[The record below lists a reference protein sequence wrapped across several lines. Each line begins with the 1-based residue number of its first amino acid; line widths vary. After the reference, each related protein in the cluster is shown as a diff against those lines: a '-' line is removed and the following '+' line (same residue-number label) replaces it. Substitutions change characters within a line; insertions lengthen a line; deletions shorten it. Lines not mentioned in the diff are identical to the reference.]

1 MDDLAERLTWDVPCL
16 TAEMP
21 GTGGV
26 IRTEIDD
33 FIVDEVP
40 AYEPCGDGEH
50 TYFGI
55 EKRGIATTNVAKQLA
70 QKLGLRPRDVSFAG
84 RKDTH
89 AITRQTFCVHN
100 VPLETIE
107 TLELD
112 NARVLWVSRHRNKLR
127 MGHLRGNRFTIRI
140 RDVTQNAAARAEAIL
155 QTLARRGVPNA
166 YGPQRFGSHGDNQ
179 IVGYHLLRHDTEA
192 LKASGI
198 RHPRRRMFDFYI
210 SALQSSLFNQVVATR
225 ISAGTLDTVITGDIA
240 KKEDTGGIFTVEETE
255 AERPR
260 AATWEISA
268 TGPMYGYKMMQ
279 AKADAG
285 EIETRILAATGITLE
300 DFRSV
305 KAQGVRRP
313 MRYNPKGLTWKMD
326 SDDQLII
333 SFFAPKGSFATMLLR
348 ELMKIEDVR

>member
-1 MDDLAERLTWDVPCL
+1 VDELAERLTWGVPYL
-16 TAEMP
+16 TAETP

-55 EKRGIATTNVAKQLA
+55 EKRGISTTNVANQLA
-70 QKLGLRPRDVSFAG
+70 QKLGLRLRDVSFAG

-89 AITRQTFCVHN
+89 AITRQSFCVHS
-100 VPLETIE
+100 VSQETIE
-107 TLELD
+107 ALELD

-140 RDVTQNAAARAEAIL
+140 RDVTQNAATRAEAIL
-155 QTLARRGVPNA
+155 ERLARRGVPNA

-179 IVGYHLLRHDTEA
+179 IAGYHLLHHDTEA
-192 LKASGI
+192 LKAMGI
-198 RHPRRRMFDFYI
+198 RRPRRRMFDFYI
-210 SALQSSLFNQVVATR
+210 SALQSSLFNRVVATR
-225 ISAGTLDTVITGDIA
+225 INAGTLDTVITGDIA
-240 KKEDTGGIFTVEETE
+240 KKEDTGGIFTVEDAE
-255 AERPR
+255 AESPR
-260 AATWEISA
+260 AAAWEISA
-268 TGPMYGYKMMQ
+268 TGPMFGYKVMRAQ
-279 AKADAG
+279 ADAG
-285 EIETRILAATGITLE
+285 EIETRILAAAGIGLE
-300 DFRSV
+300 DFRAV

-313 MRYNPKGLTWKMD
+313 MRYNPKDLTWTMD
-326 SDDQLII
+326 GDGQLVI

-348 ELMKIEDVR
+348 ELMKTEDIR

>member
-1 MDDLAERLTWDVPCL
+1 MDDLAKRLAWDIPYL
-16 TAEMP
+16 TAETP

-55 EKRGIATTNVAKQLA
+55 EKRDITTMDVANQVA
-70 QKLGLRPRDVSFAG
+70 QKLSLRPRDVSFAG
-84 RKDTH
+84 RKDAH
-89 AITRQTFCVHN
+89 AIARQSFCVHN

-107 TLELD
+107 ALELD

-140 RDVTQNAAARAEAIL
+140 RDVTQNAAARTEAIL
-155 QTLARRGVPNA
+155 ERLVRRGVPNA

-192 LKASGI
+192 LKALRI
-198 RHPRRRMFDFYI
+198 RRPRRRMFDFYI
-210 SALQSSLFNQVVATR
+210 SALQSSLFNQVVAAR
-225 ISAGTLDTVITGDIA
+225 INAGTLDTVITGDIA
-240 KKEDTGGIFTVEETE
+240 KKEDTGGIFTVEDTE

-260 AATWEISA
+260 AAAWEISA

-279 AKADAG
+279 AQADAG
-285 EIETRILAATGITLE
+285 EIETHVLAAVGITLE

-313 MRYNPKGLTWKMD
+313 MRYNPKDLAWKMD
-326 SDDQLII
+326 GDDQLVI

-348 ELMKIEDVR
+348 ELMKTEDVR

>member
-1 MDDLAERLTWDVPCL
+1 MDDLVERLTWGVPYL
-16 TAEMP
+16 TAAMP
-21 GTGGV
+21 GTGGI

-50 TYFGI
+50 TYIGI
-55 EKRGIATTNVAKQLA
+55 EKRGIATTTVANQLA

-84 RKDTH
+84 RKDTR

-100 VPLETIE
+100 VPRETIE
-107 TLELD
+107 ALELD

-140 RDVTQNAAARAEAIL
+140 RDVTQNAATRAEPIL
-155 QTLARRGVPNA
+155 ETLARRGVPNA

-198 RHPRRRMFDFYI
+198 RHPRRRMFNFYI

-225 ISAGTLDTVITGDIA
+225 INAGTLDTVITGDVA
-240 KKEDTGGIFTVEETE
+240 KKEDTGGIFTVE
-255 AERPR
+255 
-260 AATWEISA
+260 
-268 TGPMYGYKMMQ
+268 
-279 AKADAG
+279 
-285 EIETRILAATGITLE
+285 ILAAAGITLE

-313 MRYNPKGLTWKMD
+313 MRYNPKDLTWKMD
-326 SDDQLII
+326 GDDQLIV

-348 ELMKIEDVR
+348 ELMKTENVDRSS